1 MAEPIALNTAGPHSP
16 EYTAQVANAL
26 AEAVRVLNYAT
37 LGDAPGLEYP
47 GDVYTLLGS
56 LYTATG
62 RLSQL
67 LTQAA
72 AFVKSQE
79 PRLADANGDNVHV
92 QVLLADSYLT
102 GSASLAGHV
111 TVLLQQAQNAISG
124 LYLNGDTNG

>member
-1 MAEPIALNTAGPHSP
+1 M
-16 EYTAQVANAL
+16 
-26 AEAVRVLNYAT
+26 LNYAT

-56 LYTATG
+56 LYIATG
-62 RLSQL
+62 RLGQL
-67 LTQAA
+67 LAQTA
-72 AFVKSQE
+72 AFLRSQE
-79 PRLADANGDNVHV
+79 ARLADANGDDVHG

-102 GSASLAGHV
+102 GSASRAGEA

>member
-79 PRLADANGDNVHV
+79 PRLADANVDNVHV